1 MASEAVLEDDRRRAI
16 APATVPRPGGAGRR
30 HITSLDGLRG
40 LAVMA
45 VLVSHFY
52 PEDRFPSKLIHCGRL
67 GVVAF
72 FALSGYLITDIL
84 LELRDGVGA
93 RRLSPGNALRSF
105 YGRRAL
111 RILPAYLLALG
122 LCCLWGY
129 QPVVS
134 HLGWFLTYTVNF
146 GQVRGVNFGFA
157 DHFWSLA
164 VEEQFYLVWPALVLA
179 VPARL
184 LRGTIVGLLIAAAGL
199 DLAFAWSGASYLA
212 CFRLPFLGSL
222 IPLGLGALLA
232 EAEWTGDGSG
242 VRRWLWRIFL
252 GAGLPLLVATQT
264 LWFLQRA
271 RTSWFYLGF
280 VDMAFGLLSVVTL
293 LALTRQDQPV
303 PGGWLPRAFSWRP
316 LVGLGKISYG
326 VYVGHR
332 LLMAARPAILAR
344 SDAGTLPPSV
354 NLLAL
359 SACSIALAALSWFG
373 IEKPILALKRKFPY
387 GPVPVTKSSPGRL

>member
-1 MASEAVLEDDRRRAI
+1 MASEAILEDDRLRVT

-40 LAVMA
+40 LAVLA
-45 VLVSHFY
+45 VMVSHFY
-52 PEDRFPSKLIHCGRL
+52 PEDRFPSKVLHCGRL

-84 LELRDGVGA
+84 LGLRDGVAA
-93 RRLSPGNALRSF
+93 RRLSRGRALRSF

-122 LCCLWGY
+122 LCCLCGY
-129 QPVVS
+129 GPVVS

-179 VPARL
+179 VPACR
-184 LRGTIVGLLIAAAGL
+184 LRGTIVGLVIAATGL
-199 DLAFAWSGASYLA
+199 NLAFAWSGASFLA
-212 CFRLPFLGSL
+212 CFRLPFLGCL

-232 EAEWTGDGSG
+232 EAEWTGDGSE
-242 VRRWLWRIFL
+242 VRRWLRRIFL
-252 GAGLPLLVATQT
+252 GVGLPLLVATQT
-264 LWFLQRA
+264 FWFLQRA

-280 VDMAFGLLSVVTL
+280 VDVAFGLLSVATL
-293 LALTRQDQPV
+293 LELTRRSEPAASR
-303 PGGWLPRAFSWRP
+303 WLPRAFAWRP

-332 LLMAARPAILAR
+332 LLMAVWPAALAR
-344 SDAGTLPPSV
+344 SGAPPLPPSI

-359 SACSIALAALSWFG
+359 SACSIALAAISWFG
-373 IEKPILALKRKFPY
+373 VERPILTLKRKLPY
-387 GPVPVTKSSPGRL
+387 GPITVTKSPPRRL